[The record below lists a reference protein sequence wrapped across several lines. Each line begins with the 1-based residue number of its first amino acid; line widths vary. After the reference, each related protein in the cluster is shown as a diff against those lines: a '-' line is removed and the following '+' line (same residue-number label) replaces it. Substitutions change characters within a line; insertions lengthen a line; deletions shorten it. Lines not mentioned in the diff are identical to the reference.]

1 MSDLAR
7 WHVDIAGPLETWMT
21 VGNAMTAPPTES
33 LGDLTPAGSRIVQM
47 RAIWKSFP
55 GVLANRGIDLD
66 LRAGEIHALLGENGA
81 GKTTLMKIL
90 SGSYRA
96 DSGMI
101 LISGREAS
109 LRSPSEAF
117 AAGVGMVHQQFRL
130 VQKLTAAAN
139 IHLGWDET
147 PHLLSSRK
155 LSARTREICSRFGVY
170 VDPDSKVWQLSVG
183 EQQRVEIL
191 RVLARGAR
199 VLILDEP
206 TAVLTP
212 SETAGLFQVMRSL
225 AAGGCALVFI
235 SHKLDEVLEVS
246 DRITVLRRGVKVGE
260 HLAGE
265 CDQRSLAR
273 LMVGQE
279 VFSTPQ
285 HREPSGVQTVLQL
298 TNAYALNDRGRPA
311 LEEVSLTIR
320 AGEIVGVAGVAG
332 NGQTELAEVL
342 VGLRRLQSGNIRLEG
357 EDITGR
363 SPRGFARLGIGHIPE
378 DRTNTGLV
386 LSASVAQNAVL
397 REYLDPPVSG
407 RFRLRSGEVA
417 RVAAEIVHEGN
428 VQTPSLQIPVGNL
441 SGGNQQR
448 LLARREMRLGSRVV
462 IAVHPTRGL
471 DVAATEAVR
480 RSLLE
485 HRNKGSA
492 ILLISEDLDEVLAL
506 SDRVVVMYENRIVGE
521 FDTASAERQKV
532 GLLMGGHVSEC

>member
-1 MSDLAR
+1 VSDQAR
-7 WHVDIAGPLETWMT
+7 WHVDIARPLETWMT
-21 VGNAMTAPPTES
+21 VGKAMTAPLTES
-33 LGDLTPAGSRIVQM
+33 LGDATLAGSCIVQM

-66 LRAGEIHALLGENGA
+66 LRVGEVHALLGENGA

-96 DSGMI
+96 DSGAL
-101 LISGREAS
+101 LIAGRKAS

-139 IHLGWDET
+139 IHLGWDDT
-147 PHLLSSRK
+147 PRLVSSGK

-170 VDPDSKVWQLSVG
+170 VDPDAKVWQLSLG

-191 RVLARGAR
+191 RVLARGVR

-212 SETAGLFQVMRSL
+212 SETAALFQVMRSL
-225 AAGGCALVFI
+225 AADGCALVFI

-246 DRITVLRRGVKVGE
+246 DRITVLRQGRKVGE
-260 HLAGE
+260 HLAAE
-265 CDQRSLAR
+265 TDQRSLAR
-273 LMVGQE
+273 LMVGQD
-279 VFSTPQ
+279 VSPTPR
-285 HREPSGVQTVLQL
+285 HREPMGAETVLEL
-298 TNAYALNDRGRPA
+298 MGAHALNDRGRPA
-311 LEEVSLTIR
+311 LDDVSLTIR
-320 AGEIVGVAGVAG
+320 TREIVGVAGVAG

-342 VGLRRLQSGNIRLEG
+342 VGLRRLQRGSIWLEG
-357 EDITGR
+357 HEITGL
-363 SPRGFARLGIGHIPE
+363 SPRGFARLGVGHIPE
-378 DRTNTGLV
+378 DRGSTGLV
-386 LSASVAQNAVL
+386 LSASVADNAIL
-397 REYLDPPVSG
+397 REYLDPAVGG
-407 RFRLRSGEVA
+407 RFRLRSREVN
-417 RVAAEIVHEGN
+417 RVAEEIVEEGS
-428 VQTPSLQIPVGNL
+428 VQTASLHIPVGSL

-448 LLARREMRLGSRVV
+448 LLARREIRLGSRVV

-471 DVAATEAVR
+471 DIAATGAVR

-485 HRNKGSA
+485 HRNKGSG

-506 SDRVVVMYENRIVGE
+506 SDRVVVMYENRVVGE
-521 FDTASAERQKV
+521 FGAASAEREKV
-532 GLLMGGHVSEC
+532 GLLMGGHVAES